1 MVERFKKLCEKNKT
15 NFSQLEKA
23 LGFANGS
30 LAKSKEDKIAAIRL
44 KSIADYFHVSM
55 EYLLTGNEYPVS
67 EPAAGMSLSY
77 EEMNIIK
84 AYRKLSEPEK
94 NIVAKSLDVKR
105 QDTDSQSKM
114 VG

>member
-1 MVERFKKLCEKNKT
+1 MLGRLKKLCERGGT
-15 NFSQLEKA
+15 NFSQLEKT

-30 LAKSKEDKIAAIRL
+30 LAKSKENKIAAIRL

-55 EYLLTGNEYPVS
+55 EYLLTGNEYPIIDS
-67 EPAAGMSLSY
+67 AAGMPLSY
-77 EEMNIIK
+77 EEMDIIK
-84 AYRKLSEPEK
+84 AYRKLSDAEK

-105 QDTDSQSKM
+105 QDTGLQSEK